1 LFLMLLYGSTDPE
14 WSDIVSEWNRFLY
27 ITFFSMYTPTNPSK
41 RRKTADVEEGSA
53 IPLLRLSDQVAV
65 STARHKDLD
74 GTALW
79 VLLAVYRAFATLD
92 RDQSD
97 EVGAMG
103 LTPLQF
109 NILTTLQRV
118 HQPTTMGALA
128 AMLVVK
134 PNNLSGNISSLVNQG
149 FVKREINVSDQ
160 RSLLAVLTPVG
171 EAFLAEH
178 LPAHWLRLERLMGG
192 LSRAEKLHL
201 VALLNQ
207 MTNSIQTEQGLDAEQ
222 PSEKKSATAF
232 AGI

>member
-1 LFLMLLYGSTDPE
+1 
-14 WSDIVSEWNRFLY
+14 
-27 ITFFSMYTPTNPSK
+27 MYTPTNPSK
-41 RRKTADVEEGSA
+41 RRKTADVEDGSA

-118 HQPTTMGALA
+118 HHPTTMGALA

-160 RSLLAVLTPVG
+160 RSLLAVLTPAG
-171 EAFLAEH
+171 EAFLAER